1 MKRYSASVLVVGDEP
16 NQTRDPV
23 DCLLAPGATMK
34 TCSVLGSPVQLRTE
48 AAIAADAKRNGVG
61 FIATLPWFCA
71 HPRGSTTDW
80 LCPMVVNHTIT
91 ALDRGH
97 ATKTYA
103 LELLQP
109 FRAAFRRELFR

>member
-1 MKRYSASVLVVGDEP
+1 MKRYSASVIVVGDEP
-16 NQTRDPV
+16 DQTRDPV